1 MCRESVGVECGWWLY
16 PGNEE
21 EEERKVPDCRSVVC
35 VALLTCR
42 HVSPNEDDVE
52 ESHGPSGEDDAQA

>member
-1 MCRESVGVECGWWLY
+1 MYREPVGAGGGCTHVTEKK
-16 PGNEE
+16 NNVN
-21 EEERKVPDCRSVVC
+21 VPDFRGVVC